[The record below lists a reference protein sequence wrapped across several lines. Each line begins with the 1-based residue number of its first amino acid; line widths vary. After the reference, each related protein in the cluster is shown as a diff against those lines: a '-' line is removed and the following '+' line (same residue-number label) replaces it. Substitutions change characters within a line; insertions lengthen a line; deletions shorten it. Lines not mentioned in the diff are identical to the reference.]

1 MRIIHEFSNG
11 IHKKPCEQARV
22 CVVVGMLRVCC
33 EYARVCGVCMLRVC
47 CVYVYSRASHTG
59 SIAQYMH
66 MHHSDCH
73 SLHAD
78 VHTHH

>member
-1 MRIIHEFSNG
+1 MRIIHEFPNG

-47 CVYVYSRASHTG
+47 CV
-59 SIAQYMH
+59 
-66 MHHSDCH
+66 
-73 SLHAD
+73 
-78 VHTHH
+78 